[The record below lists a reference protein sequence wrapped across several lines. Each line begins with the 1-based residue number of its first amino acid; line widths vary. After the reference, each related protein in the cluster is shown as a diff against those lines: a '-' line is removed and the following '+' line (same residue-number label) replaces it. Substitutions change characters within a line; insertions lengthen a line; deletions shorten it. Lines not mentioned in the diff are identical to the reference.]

1 MKDNGSKED
10 CFDQIFLMDEDI
22 TPLDYPEHNES
33 KFLQMIQKINIM
45 LPSHP
50 SSNSIFSN
58 SSASNSRPSSRLGSL
73 TTNSSALS
81 TPRPLNR
88 QCHTPSPYFWQASV
102 PTTPTHPITDDD
114 IALSFRDIFEDSDFL
129 SLNKPLN
136 DISDEESDLEK
147 TESEESEISVLR
159 KINRPMTY
167 YELETLRKQPAR
179 PMTDSMFDRSD
190 DDECK
195 HSHPFEI

>member
-147 TESEESEISVLR
+147 TESEESETESESEESETEESEISE
-159 KINRPMTY
+159 TSE
-167 YELETLRKQPAR
+167 ELSE
-179 PMTDSMFDRSD
+179 DSSSEEEELVVSKKKRSL
-190 DDECK
+190 K
-195 HSHPFEI
+195 GR